1 MIVRPLEKRWGPP
14 DDRYADKFASR
25 LVRTSR
31 ISPIRSPIR
40 KPYKD
45 IQDNPILTDKEVLEV
60 HPQILAKPASNPI
73 VSAEINNPGQ
83 DSNFRLR

>member
-1 MIVRPLEKRWGPP
+1 M
-14 DDRYADKFASR
+14 
-25 LVRTSR
+25 
-31 ISPIRSPIR
+31 
-40 KPYKD
+40 D
-45 IQDNPILTDKEVLEV
+45 IQDNPILTDKEVLEA